1 MDRAGVVK
9 VLDLGLARFFR
20 DAKESVTAKYD
31 GNAVLGTADYLA
43 PEQAVDSHNVDI
55 RCDIY
60 SLGITF
66 YFLLAGRS
74 PFQEGTVAE
83 KLIWHQVRQPTPIR
97 ELRPETPEGL
107 ADVLER
113 MIAKEPDRRYQ
124 TPTELAEALAPF
136 TQTPIDPP
144 SADEL
149 PPITP
154 GARLAGVNDSN
165 NGLPRLPSPSTP
177 TPSPV
182 KPASNGARRGP
193 LTPPPE
199 AVQDELN
206 TRKDGRTA
214 MIPLSPATMKSR
226 PRFAAGAGPIPAET
240 RRNRGRAAAPF
251 PLAGRRRGRRRS
263 SALVAVAVLAL
274 AGAGTAIALGLFHA
288 APVALRRP

>member
-124 TPTELAEALAPF
+124 TPTELAKALAPF

-154 GARLAGVNDSN
+154 GRGGRRQRQQQRSAATAVAEHADPLAGQA
-165 NGLPRLPSPSTP
+165 R
-177 TPSPV
+177 V
-182 KPASNGARRGP
+182 KRARRGP

-214 MIPLSPATMKSR
+214 MIPLSPATMSAPASLPRRANSR
-226 PRFAAGAGPIPAET
+226 
-240 RRNRGRAAAPF
+240 
-251 PLAGRRRGRRRS
+251 
-263 SALVAVAVLAL
+263 
-274 AGAGTAIALGLFHA
+274 
-288 APVALRRP
+288 